1 MSVPGTYSVKL
12 TKEMWFHRSANQ
24 SDRELCWDIQN
35 ILSRNKIK
43 KAANFQITKE
53 IQYLL
58 FLLNQKS
65 MHLVRYLY
73 SREDLAEKTES
84 YLQNEKPDARGFY
97 LLKKASYTEERILPC
112 GLGIL
117 SEHRKKNWM
126 DKELDK
132 IDPSELVADP
142 YQLKA
147 FIADKK
153 TGP

>member
-1 MSVPGTYSVKL
+1 MSATGTYSVKL
-12 TKEMWFHRSANQ
+12 TQKMWFHRSANQ
-24 SDRELCWDIQN
+24 SDRELCWDMQDV
-35 ILSRNKIK
+35 LSRNKIK
-43 KAANFQITKE
+43 KETNSQITKE
-53 IQYLL
+53 IQYLV
-58 FLLNQKS
+58 FLLQQKS

-73 SREDLAEKTES
+73 SRGDLAEKTES

-97 LLKKASYTEERILPC
+97 LLKKASYTEERILPP

-117 SEHRKKNWM
+117 SEHPKKNWM

-147 FIADKK
+147 FILDKK